1 MDEHVENTIEIGIN
15 INWNPEA
22 RRYVWTYDGPDV
34 DPVTGNFTI
43 RTQGRTAI
51 IYKLDD
57 GCTDTY
63 ELLYV
68 NLDPETC
75 ATYQI
80 EDIHIHHKQNTL
92 TIIDRN
98 DYGNTGTTPFCLRL
112 VARMTDNIASGFL
125 SSDPQVTNGP
135 NSGGPP

>member
-1 MDEHVENTIEIGIN
+1 MDEHVEYTIEIGVN
-15 INWNPEA
+15 INWDPEA

-34 DPVTGNFTI
+34 DPVTGNFTL
-43 RTQGRTAI
+43 RTTGVTEI

-57 GCTDTY
+57 ACTDAY

-68 NLDPETC
+68 NMDPETC

-80 EDIHIHHKQNTL
+80 EHIHIHHLENTI

-112 VARMTDNIASGFL
+112 VARMTSNIASGFI

-135 NSGGPP
+135 NSSGPP